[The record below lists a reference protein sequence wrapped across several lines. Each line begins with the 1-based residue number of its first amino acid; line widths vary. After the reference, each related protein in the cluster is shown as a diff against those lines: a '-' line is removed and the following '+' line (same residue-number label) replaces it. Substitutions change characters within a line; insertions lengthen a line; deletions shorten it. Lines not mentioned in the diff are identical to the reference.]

1 MIVDIENLRKLLI
14 EIFNDSYVCK
24 HCRNIILPKIE
35 IEEDS
40 VNVITTFNES
50 RYGMGNQE
58 KEYPICEECYYKYFK

>member
-14 EIFNDSYVCK
+14 EIFNESYVCK